1 MSYRLV
7 VKAEALAETAE
18 IYAYHKEIGQ
28 ALADRFDK
36 ELDACYSF
44 ITQHPTGFQI
54 RKKNY
59 RHARLHKFRYRV
71 VFALIGQDVV
81 VFQVR
86 HTSRRPSGK
95 FGP

>member
-7 VKAEALAETAE
+7 VSTEALAETAE

-28 ALADRFDK
+28 ALADRFEK
-36 ELDACYSF
+36 ELDACYGY
-44 ITQHPTGFQI
+44 ITRQPAGFQI

-59 RHARLHKFRYRV
+59 RHALLHKFRYRV
-71 VFALIGQDVV
+71 VFAVIGQDVV

-86 HTSRRPSGK
+86 HMSRKPSRE